1 MAVTAKKSGKRR
13 SAAEEKR
20 LTELSRRFG
29 SSAVRHPHR
38 HQHQQPGDDD
48 DDETLIEWTSHSW
61 TVDELLRLYSRKLPV
76 IVRATRGYYGRPG
89 GMQLDVG
96 QVGL

>member
-1 MAVTAKKSGKRR
+1 MAVTVKGNNKRR
-13 SAAEEKR
+13 NAAEDKR
-20 LTELSRRFG
+20 LSELSRRFG
-29 SSAVRHPHR
+29 SSIVHR
-38 HQHQQPGDDD
+38 NRSHQHQQQPEDDKAD
-48 DDETLIEWTSHSW
+48 TLIEWTSHAW

-76 IVRATRGYYGRPG
+76 IVRATRGYYGRPS